1 MITSTFGRI
10 FLDAYNEKYGTQYDA
25 KTFFIEQYWPLF
37 FDHNKYLIPA
47 GNSPFENPKISW
59 DKMLSGSVPYETAE
73 QRKNRL
79 ERFLNKVEVEGA
91 TDASVAWGYAASEE
105 KEFASTSGQVTDM
118 CISKDTDSIFL
129 SWIGASLALGVQ
141 GGLSLLFSN
150 KEILLATFEGWKFYR
165 DILNNNQKMKGNQL
179 NSWNGLWIAHRFDT
193 MYDEKHPMDNFM
205 PFESKGNEMS
215 IALNTWT
222 KVLIPIS
229 AYLDSPK
236 MMGYVYSFGQ
246 TNITIGFI
254 PFALDHIRRTRELY
268 IQLFDNK
275 EYRQAEELFGTAEG
289 LRKSCQMGMIGIKAL
304 EPKGLKE
311 HITKGKQIKPKEIEK
326 DTIKFHTY
334 IIWIL
339 AMLNNQELWDK
350 AQTIASALK
359 AYSDAG
365 GKSTKNR
372 NAVDTVLGAT
382 NKRAFIEGL
391 TEVVKNSVDNEAFVD
406 AAKEVNIMPT
416 DNVPYFLTLI
426 RFQYSTLK

>member
-1 MITSTFGRI
+1 MITSTFGRL

-37 FDHNKYLIPA
+37 FDHNKYLISA

-59 DKMLSGSVPYETAE
+59 DKMLNGSIPYETAE
-73 QRKNRL
+73 QRRARL
-79 ERFLNKVEVEGA
+79 ERFLNKVELEGA

-105 KEFASTSGQVTDM
+105 KEFASTSGQITNM
-118 CISKDTDSIFL
+118 FIKKDTDSIYL

-165 DILNNNQKMKGNQL
+165 EILNNNPKMKGNQL
-179 NSWNGLWIAHRFDT
+179 NSWNGLWLAHRFDT
-193 MYDEKHPMDNFM
+193 MYDEKRPMDNFM
-205 PFESKGNEMS
+205 PIESRGSEMS

-229 AYLDSPK
+229 TYMEYPK

-254 PFALDHIRRTRELY
+254 PFALNHIRRARNLY
-268 IQLFDNK
+268 IQLFDSN

-311 HITKGKQIKPKEIEK
+311 YIYKGKQIKQKDIDK

-334 IIWIL
+334 LTWIL

-372 NAVDTVLGAT
+372 NAVDTVLEAT
-382 NKRAFIEGL
+382 NKRGFIEGL
-391 TEVVKNSVDNEAFVD
+391 TEVAKNSVDNEAFVD
-406 AAKEVNIMPT
+406 AAMEVNIMPT

-426 RFQYSTLK
+426 RFQYATLK